1 MDVRQIAGGK
11 PRLDFDR
18 VRISIASPDKIKSW
32 SWGEVTKPE
41 TINYRT
47 FKPEKDGLF
56 CAKIFGPI
64 NDFECLCGKY
74 KRMKYR
80 GIICERCGVEVTK
93 SKVRR
98 ERMGHIQL
106 ASPVAHIWFFKSPPS
121 RIGLVLDLSIKD
133 LEKVFYFESHI
144 VTDPGETPLKE
155 KQLLN
160 EDEHKEAREKYGDK
174 FEASIGAEAIK
185 SLLVKININKEAD
198 RLRRA
203 MKKETSLQRRL
214 RFSKRLRVFK
224 ALKKSGN
231 RPDWMILDVIP
242 VIPPDLRP
250 LVRLDGGRFA
260 TSDLN
265 DLYRRV
271 INRNNRL
278 KKLIELKA
286 PELIIRNEK
295 RMLQEAV
302 DALFDNGKRGR
313 VHLGANRRPLKSLSE
328 ALRGK
333 QGRFRQNLL
342 GKRVDYSG
350 RSVIVVGPELK
361 LGQCGL
367 PKKMALELFKPF
379 IFHKL
384 EKEGLVPSVKVARE
398 WHEQERP
405 EVWDY
410 LEEVVR
416 EHPVLLNRA
425 PTLHRLGIQA
435 FEPLLIEGKA
445 IQIHPLVCAAFN
457 ADFDGD
463 QMAVHVPLSV
473 EAQIEAQTLM
483 LSTNNILSP
492 AHGRPLTIPSQ
503 DMVLGC
509 YYLTLERRDTKGQ
522 GRIFS
527 SPEEALLAFE
537 NKAIDLQARI
547 KVRKSGPFMNLAIFY
562 DDQAVLSCPIN
573 QLKGELVDTTPGRI
587 IFNSVLSK
595 GIPFVNGTLKKKGL
609 ENLVYFTYLKSGLGA
624 TVEMLDAMKEL
635 GFTYATRAG
644 FSLGIDDFVIPKE
657 KKHLVERAEKE
668 VQDIEKLYRDGAI
681 SFRERFNRVID
692 IWTTVTDKVSA
703 AMFEEMKRVSVEGEL
718 NALYVMSDSGSRGNK
733 TQIRQLAG
741 MRGLMS
747 KPSGEILETPITAN
761 LREGLNVLQYF
772 ISTHGARKGLA
783 DTALKTANSGY
794 LTRKLVDVSQEVI
807 VDEHDCGTLKGVNVT
822 AIVENGEIIEP
833 FFDRV
838 VGRTSLERIVH
849 PDTHKPIVD
858 TNQEIS
864 EEVARELQNVGIER
878 VKIRS
883 VLTCE
888 AKKGICQL
896 CYGRSLSTGGLV
908 DLGEAVGII
917 AAQSIGEPGTQLT
930 MRTFH
935 VGGIAMR
942 GAERSKLEAK
952 NDGIIRFNNIK
963 SVQNRE
969 GVLIVVNRNANIT
982 VLDHRQ
988 REIEHYEVPYGAKVL
1003 VKDGAE
1009 VKARQAFAEWDAFNT
1024 YILTEES
1031 GRVRF
1036 QDVELGMTMEEIQ
1049 DEYTGLITQVIIE
1062 PKDEKKQPLIEII
1075 DPKKVQIFDPGDTH
1089 FKKKD
1094 IVEKEDLDIEISK
1107 IKKKGGKEPRWD
1119 YLVLKK
1125 YYLPSGANLEV
1136 KENDAVHS
1144 GDPLAKIPR
1153 EASRTKDI
1161 TGGLPRA
1168 EELFEARRPKAPAVI
1183 SEIDGVVQY
1192 GGLLRGYRK
1201 LTVRGERG
1209 GEKEYLIPKGAHLS
1223 VGEGERVRAGTP
1235 MMDGP
1240 VNPHDIL
1247 RVLGEKELAEYL
1259 LREVQ
1264 EVYRL
1269 QGVTINDKHIES
1281 IIRQMLRWVKVEEI
1295 GDTDFLIDEQVDKFI
1310 FQEEN
1315 EKVMK
1320 KGGKPAKARPL
1331 LLGITKSALSTDSF
1345 IAAASFQ
1352 ETTRVLTEASLYG
1365 KVDYLRRLKE
1375 NIIMGRLIPA
1385 GTGFKFYRNVALKEE
1400 AVPFLAEKET
1410 GPTAPERS

>member
-1 MDVRQIAGGK
+1 MDIKQTLGGK
-11 PRLDFDR
+11 PRMDFDW
-18 VRISIASPDKIKSW
+18 VRISVASPEKIKSW

-64 NDFECLCGKY
+64 NDYECLCGKY

-121 RIGLVLDLSIKD
+121 RIGLVVDLSIKD
-133 LEKVFYFESHI
+133 LEKVLYFESYI
-144 VTDPGETPLKE
+144 VLGGGDTPLKE

-160 EDEHKEAREKYGDK
+160 EEEYKEAREKYGDK

-185 SLLVKININKEAD
+185 VLLERIDIKKEAD
-198 RLRRA
+198 RLRKA
-203 MKKETSLQRRL
+203 MKKETSQQRRL
-214 RFSKRLRVFK
+214 RYSKRLRVFK

-231 RPDWMILDVIP
+231 RPEWMVLDVVP

-278 KKLIELKA
+278 KKLIELRA

-328 ALRGK
+328 SLRGK

-350 RSVIVVGPELK
+350 RSVIVVGPELR
-361 LGQCGL
+361 LNQCGL

-384 EKEGLVPSVKVARE
+384 EKEGLVASIKVARE

-405 EVWDY
+405 EVWDF

-416 EHPVLLNRA
+416 EHPIFLNRA

-435 FEPLLIEGKA
+435 FDPILVEGKA

-473 EAQIEAQTLM
+473 EAQIEASTLM
-483 LSTNNILSP
+483 LSANNILSP
-492 AHGRPLTIPSQ
+492 ANGRPLTIPSQ

-509 YYLTLERRDTKGQ
+509 YYATMAKNGLRGE

-527 SPEEALLAFE
+527 NAHEVLLALE
-537 NKAIDLQARI
+537 DKQISRQSLI
-547 KVRKSGPFMNLAIFY
+547 KMRYTGPFMNLGVYY
-562 DDQAVLSCPIN
+562 DDQAVHTCPVTQIE
-573 QLKGELVDTTPGRI
+573 KGLIETTAGRI
-587 IFNSVLSK
+587 IFNSVLPK
-595 GIPFVNGTLKKKGL
+595 GMPFFNGTFKKKGI
-609 ENLVYFTYLKSGLGA
+609 ESLVFYIYLRCGLKE
-624 TVEMLDAMKEL
+624 TVETLDRLKEL
-635 GFTYATRAG
+635 GFLQATQAG
-644 FSLGIDDFVIPKE
+644 FSLGIDDFVVPKSKSE
-657 KKHLVERAEKE
+657 LVEKANKKIRE
-668 VQDIEKLYRDGAI
+668 VEKLYLDGTI
-681 SFRERFNRVID
+681 SARERFNTIINV
-692 IWTTVTDKVSA
+692 WSNVTDEVSG
-703 AMFEEMKRVSVEGEL
+703 AMISEMKRISFETPNL
-718 NALYVMSDSGSRGNK
+718 NPLFVMADSGSRGNK
-733 TQIRQLAG
+733 QQIRQLAG

-747 KPSGEILETPITAN
+747 KPSGEILETPITSN
-761 LREGLNVLQYF
+761 LREGLNVIQYF

-794 LTRKLVDVSQEVI
+794 LTRKLVDVSQDVI
-807 VDEHDCGTLKGVNVT
+807 VDQHDCGTLKGVNVS
-822 AIVENGEIIEP
+822 AIVENGEIVEP
-833 FFDRV
+833 FIDRV
-838 VGRTSLERIVH
+838 VGRTSLERVLH
-849 PDTHKPIVD
+849 PDTGEVLVD
-858 TNQEIS
+858 TNQEIT
-864 EEVARELQNVGIER
+864 ETIAQEMQNLGIER

-883 VLTCE
+883 ILTCE
-888 AKKGICQL
+888 AKRGVCQL
-896 CYGRSLSTGGLV
+896 CYGRNMASGFTV
-908 DLGEAVGII
+908 ELGEAVGVV

-935 VGGIAMR
+935 VGGIAM
-942 GAERSKLEAK
+942 GEKEQSKIEAK
-952 NDGIIRFNNIK
+952 NDGTLRFHGVRA
-963 SVQNRE
+963 VQGPE
-969 GVLIVVNRNANIT
+969 GHFVVVNRTANIA
-982 VLDHRQ
+982 VMDYRG
-988 REIEHYEVPYGAKVL
+988 REVEHYQVPYGAKL
-1003 VKDGAE
+1003 RLPDGGA
-1009 VKARQAFAEWDAFNT
+1009 VKARQLFAEWDPFNAL
-1024 YILTEES
+1024 ILTEEP
-1031 GRVRF
+1031 GLVVF
-1036 QDVELGMTMEEIQ
+1036 QDVVPKVTMEESQ
-1049 DEYTGLITQVIIE
+1049 DEITGLMSQIIIE
-1062 PKDEKKQPLIEII
+1062 PKDEKLQPRIEIV
-1075 DPKKVQIFDPGDTH
+1075 DPQA
-1089 FKKKD
+1089 KD
-1094 IVEKEDLDIEISK
+1094 KH
-1107 IKKKGGKEPRWD
+1107 GKP
-1119 YLVLKK
+1119 VLLKR
-1125 YYLPSGANLEV
+1125 YFLPSGANLEV
-1136 KENDAVHS
+1136 REGVAVEA
-1144 GDPLAKIPR
+1144 GKILAKIPR
-1153 EASRTKDI
+1153 EQAKTKDI

-1168 EELFEARRPKAPAVI
+1168 EELFEARRPKSPAVI
-1183 SEIDGVVQY
+1183 SEIDGVVHF
-1192 GGLLRGYRK
+1192 GGLVRGFRK
-1201 LTVRGERG
+1201 LTVKSDRGV
-1209 GEKEYLIPKGAHLS
+1209 EKEYLIPKGAHIS
-1223 VGEGERVRAGTP
+1223 VGDGERIKAGVSL
-1235 MMDGP
+1235 MAGP

-1269 QGVTINDKHIES
+1269 QGVAINDKHIEV
-1281 IIRQMLRWVKVEEI
+1281 IIRQMLRWVKVEEV
-1295 GDTDFLIDEQVDKFI
+1295 GDTDFLIDEQVDKFM
-1310 FQEEN
+1310 FQDEN
-1315 EKVMK
+1315 QKVIER
-1320 KGGKPAKARPL
+1320 GGKPAKARPL

-1352 ETTRVLTEASLYG
+1352 ETTRVLTEASIYG
-1365 KVDYLRRLKE
+1365 KTDRLRSLKE

-1385 GTGFKFYRNVALKEE
+1385 GTGYKYYRDVELAEEEKPLEAEAPLEE
-1400 AVPFLAEKET
+1400 APVPET
-1410 GPTAPERS
+1410 

>member
-1 MDVRQIAGGK
+1 MEVRPSVMSKA
-11 PRLDFDR
+11 RVDFDR
-18 VRISIASPDKIKSW
+18 VRISIASPEKIKSW

-64 NDFECLCGKY
+64 NDYECLCGKY

-121 RIGLVLDLSIKD
+121 RIGLVLDLTIKD
-133 LEKVFYFESHI
+133 LEKVLYFESYI
-144 VTDPGETPLKE
+144 VTDPGDTPLKE
-155 KQLLN
+155 KQLLT
-160 EDEHKEAREKYGDK
+160 EEEFKEAQEKYGNK
-174 FEASIGAEAIK
+174 FDASIGAEAIDV
-185 SLLVKININKEAD
+185 LLCRIDTSKEAE
-198 RLRRA
+198 RLRRL
-203 MKKETSLQRRL
+203 MKKETSQQRKL
-214 RFSKRLRVFK
+214 RYAKRLRVFK

-231 RPDWMILDVIP
+231 RPEWMILKVVP

-361 LGQCGL
+361 LNQCGL

-384 EKEGLVPSVKVARE
+384 EKEGLVPSVKIARE
-398 WHEQERP
+398 WHEAERP

-416 EHPVLLNRA
+416 EHPILLNRA

-435 FEPLLIEGKA
+435 FEPILIEGKA

-463 QMAVHVPLSV
+463 QMAVHIPLSV

-509 YYLTLERRDTKGQ
+509 YYLTLEKKGLKGE
-522 GRIFS
+522 GRIFT
-527 SPEEALLAFE
+527 SPDEVLLALE
-537 NKAIDLQARI
+537 NKEISLQARV
-547 KVRKSGPFMNLAIFY
+547 KLRFKGPFMNLATYY
-562 DDQAVLSCPIN
+562 DDQAVMSCPVN
-573 QLKGELVDTTPGRI
+573 DLQNKLVDTTPGRI
-587 IFNSVLSK
+587 IFNNILPSK
-595 GIPFVNGTLKKKGL
+595 LPFINGMLRKKGL
-609 ENLVYFTYLKSGLGA
+609 ESLVSYTYQKVGLGP
-624 TVEMLDAMKEL
+624 TIEMLDKMKET
-635 GFTYATRAG
+635 GFHHATLAG
-644 FSLGIDDFVIPKE
+644 FSLGIDDFIIPRE
-657 KKHLVERAEKE
+657 KSSLVDRAQKE
-668 VQDIEKLYRDGAI
+668 VQDIERLYREGTI
-681 SFRERFNRVID
+681 SAGERFNRVVE
-692 IWTTVTDKVSA
+692 IWSTVTDKVSN
-703 AMFEEMKRVSVEGEL
+703 AMIDEMRKQSFEGQEL
-718 NALYVMSDSGSRGNK
+718 NPLFVMSDSGSRGNK
-733 TQIRQLAG
+733 QQIRQLAG

-747 KPSGEILETPITAN
+747 KPSGEIIEMPIVSN
-761 LREGLNVLQYF
+761 LREGLNVSQYF

-794 LTRKLVDVSQEVI
+794 LTRKLIDVSQEVI
-807 VDEHDCGTLKGVNVT
+807 VDEYDCGTLKGVNIT

-833 FFDRV
+833 FIDRI
-838 VGRTSLERIVH
+838 VGRTALEKVIN
-849 PDTHKPIVD
+849 PDTKEVIVEP
-858 TNQEIS
+858 NQEIT
-864 EEVARELQNVGIER
+864 EGIAQELQNLGIER
-878 VKIRS
+878 ARIRS
-883 VLTCE
+883 LLTCE
-888 AKKGICQL
+888 AKKGVCQL
-896 CYGRSLSTGGLV
+896 CYGRNMSSGSMAE
-908 DLGEAVGII
+908 LGEAVGII

-935 VGGIAMR
+935 IGGIAMR
-942 GAERSKLEAK
+942 GAERSKIEAN
-952 NDGIIRFNNIK
+952 NDGVAMFNNLK
-963 SVQNRE
+963 SVENKE
-969 GVLIVVNRNANIT
+969 GVLVVVNRNANIAI
-982 VLDHRQ
+982 LDHRG
-988 REIEHYEVPYGAKVL
+988 REIEHYQVPYGARVFA
-1003 VKDGAE
+1003 KDGE
-1009 VKARQAFAEWDAFNT
+1009 PIKARQPFAEWDPFNT
-1024 YILTEES
+1024 YIMTEE
-1031 GRVRF
+1031 GGIAQFREVIGG
-1036 QDVELGMTMEEIQ
+1036 LTMERVQ
-1049 DEYTGLITQVIIE
+1049 DEFTGLIAEVVIE
-1062 PKDEKKQPLIEII
+1062 PKDEKLQPRIEVVH
-1075 DPKKVQIFDPGDTH
+1075 PTKTAKV
-1089 FKKKD
+1089 
-1094 IVEKEDLDIEISK
+1094 KER
-1107 IKKKGGKEPRWD
+1107 GKEEERP
-1119 YLVLKK
+1119 LVLKT
-1125 YYLPSGANLEV
+1125 YYLPSGANLKV
-1136 KENDAVHS
+1136 KD
-1144 GDPLAKIPR
+1144 GDKVSPGDILATIPR
-1153 EASRTKDI
+1153 EEARTKDI

-1168 EELFEARRPKAPAVI
+1168 EELFEARRPKSPAVI
-1183 SEIDGVVQY
+1183 SEIDGGAQIH
-1192 GGLLRGYRK
+1192 GLVRGYRK
-1201 LTVRGERG
+1201 VSVASDKG

-1223 VGEGERVRAGTP
+1223 VGQGERVRAGTP
-1235 MMDGP
+1235 LMDGP

-1247 RVLGEKELAEYL
+1247 RVLGEKDLAEYL
-1259 LREVQ
+1259 LREIQ
-1264 EVYRL
+1264 AVYRL
-1269 QGVTINDKHIES
+1269 QGVTINDKHIEI
-1281 IIRQMLRWVKVEEI
+1281 IIRQMLRWVKVEEV
-1295 GDTDFLIDEQVDKFI
+1295 GDTEFLVDEQVDKFV

-1315 EKVMK
+1315 EKVMR

-1385 GTGFKFYRNVALKEE
+1385 GTGYRYYRDVELKEPEGEVEE
-1400 AVPFLAEKET
+1400 AEIEAST
-1410 GPTAPERS
+1410 QDGGTS

>member
-1 MDVRQIAGGK
+1 MEPRQSLSSRAK
-11 PRLDFDR
+11 VDFDR
-18 VRISIASPDKIKSW
+18 VRISIASPEKIRSW

-121 RIGLVLDLSIKD
+121 RIGLVLDLTIKD
-133 LEKVFYFESHI
+133 LEKVLYFESYI
-144 VTDPGETPLKE
+144 VTEPGETPLKE

-160 EDEHKEAREKYGDK
+160 EEEFKEAQEKYGDK
-174 FEASIGAEAIK
+174 FEASIGAEAID
-185 SLLVKININKEAD
+185 SLLTRIDTSKEAE
-198 RLRRA
+198 RLRKM
-203 MKKETSLQRRL
+203 MKKETSQQRRL
-214 RFSKRLRVFK
+214 RYAKRLRVFK

-231 RPDWMILDVIP
+231 RPDWMVLKVIP

-361 LGQCGL
+361 LNQCGL

-384 EKEGLVPSVKVARE
+384 EKEGLVPSVKIARE
-398 WHEQERP
+398 WHEAERP

-416 EHPVLLNRA
+416 EHPILLNRA

-435 FEPLLIEGKA
+435 FEPILIEGKA

-463 QMAVHVPLSV
+463 QMAVHIPLSV

-509 YYLTLERRDTKGQ
+509 YYLTLEKKGLRGE
-522 GRIFS
+522 GRIFH
-527 SPEEALLAFE
+527 SPDEALLALE
-537 NKAIDLQARI
+537 NKEIGLQARV
-547 KVRKSGPFMNLAIFY
+547 KLRFKGRFMNLATYY
-562 DDQAVLSCPIN
+562 DDQAVMTCPVTDVQN
-573 QLKGELVDTTPGRI
+573 TLVDTTPGRI
-587 IFNSVLSK
+587 IFNNILPRELPY
-595 GIPFVNGTLKKKGL
+595 INGMLRKKGL
-609 ENLVYFTYLKSGLGA
+609 ESLVTYTYLKVGPALTIETLDKLKETGFIQA
-624 TVEMLDAMKEL
+624 TQ
-635 GFTYATRAG
+635 AG
-644 FSLGIDDFVIPKE
+644 FSLGIDDFVVPKE
-657 KKHLVERAEKE
+657 KKELVENAQKE
-668 VQDIEKLYRDGAI
+668 VQEVERQYRDGTI
-681 SFRERFNRVID
+681 SSGERFNRVVE
-692 IWTTVTDKVSA
+692 IWGTVTDKVSN
-703 AMFEEMKRVSVEGEL
+703 AMFEEMKRLSFEGAEL
-718 NALYVMSDSGSRGNK
+718 NPLFVMADSGSRGNK
-733 TQIRQLAG
+733 QQIRQLAG

-747 KPSGEILETPITAN
+747 KPSGEILETPIVSN
-761 LREGLNVLQYF
+761 LREGLNVVQYF

-794 LTRKLVDVSQEVI
+794 LTRKLVDVAQEVI
-807 VDEHDCGTLKGVNVT
+807 VDEPDCGTLKGVNIT

-833 FFDRV
+833 FIDRI
-838 VGRTSLERIVH
+838 VGRTALEKVVN
-849 PDTHKPIVD
+849 PDTNEVIVEP
-858 TNQEIS
+858 NQEIT
-864 EEVARELQNVGIER
+864 EAIAQQFQNLGIEKVR
-878 VKIRS
+878 IRS
-883 VLTCE
+883 LLTCE
-888 AKKGICQL
+888 AKRGICQL
-896 CYGRSLSTGGLV
+896 CYGRNLSTGASAE
-908 DLGEAVGII
+908 LGEAVGII

-935 VGGIAMR
+935 IGGIAMR
-942 GAERSKLEAK
+942 GEERSKLEAK
-952 NDGIIRFNNIK
+952 NDGVIMFNNLK
-963 SVQNRE
+963 GVQNKE
-969 GVLIVVNRNANIT
+969 GTLVVVNRNANIAI
-982 VLDHRQ
+982 LDHRG
-988 REIEHYEVPYGAKVL
+988 REVEHYQVPYGAGIF
-1003 VKDGAE
+1003 VKDGDP
-1009 VKARQAFAEWDAFNT
+1009 VKARQPFAEWDPFNT
-1024 YILTEES
+1024 FILTDEA
-1031 GRVRF
+1031 GVV
-1036 QDVELGMTMEEIQ
+1036 QLHDVVIGLTMEEVQ
-1049 DEYTGLITQVIIE
+1049 DDFTGLITQVVIE
-1062 PKDEKKQPLIEII
+1062 PKDEKMQPRIEVVH
-1075 DPKKVQIFDPGDTH
+1075 PT
-1089 FKKKD
+1089 KKD
-1094 IVEKEDLDIEISK
+1094 KN
-1107 IKKKGGKEPRWD
+1107 GKPQILRR
-1119 YLVLKK
+1119 
-1125 YYLPSGANLEV
+1125 YYLPSGAHLEAKGEDQV
-1136 KENDAVHS
+1136 SA
-1144 GDPLAKIPR
+1144 GDILAKIPR
-1153 EASRTKDI
+1153 EVARTKDI

-1168 EELFEARRPKAPAVI
+1168 EELFEARRPKNPAVI
-1183 SEIDGVVQY
+1183 SEIDGNVQF
-1192 GGLLRGYRK
+1192 GGLVRGYRK
-1201 LTVRGERG
+1201 LVVINEKG

-1223 VGEGERVRAGTP
+1223 VGEGERVRAGTAL
-1235 MMDGP
+1235 MEGP

-1247 RVLGEKELAEYL
+1247 RVLGEKELAEYMV
-1259 LREVQ
+1259 REVQ
-1264 EVYRL
+1264 AVYRL
-1269 QGVTINDKHIES
+1269 QGVTINDKHIEI
-1281 IIRQMLRWVKVEEI
+1281 IIRQMLRWIKVEEI
-1295 GDTDFLIDEQVDKFI
+1295 GDTEFLVDEQVDKFI

-1385 GTGFKFYRNVALKEE
+1385 GTGYRYYRDVELKEPAGEIEEPEIE
-1400 AVPFLAEKET
+1400 APARDDRT
-1410 GPTAPERS
+1410 G

>member
-1 MDVRQIAGGK
+1 MDIRHTMGEK
-11 PRLDFDR
+11 PKVDFDR
-18 VRISIASPDKIKSW
+18 VKISIASSEKIKSW
-32 SWGEVTKPE
+32 SWGEVMKPE

-47 FKPEKDGLF
+47 FKPEKEGLF

-64 NDFECLCGKY
+64 NDYECLCGKY

-80 GIICERCGVEVTK
+80 GIICERCGVEVTR

-106 ASPVAHIWFFKSPPS
+106 ASPVAHIWFFKGAPS

-133 LEKVFYFESHI
+133 LEKILYFESYI
-144 VTDPGETPLKE
+144 VTDSGDTPLRE
-155 KQLLN
+155 NQLLT
-160 EDEHKEAREKYGDK
+160 EEEYKDAQEKYGDK

-185 SLLVKININKEAD
+185 KLLERIDINKEAE
-198 RLRRA
+198 RLREL
-203 MKKETSLQRRL
+203 MKNETSQQRKL
-214 RFSKRLRVFK
+214 RHAKRLRIFK

-231 RPDWMILDVIP
+231 RPYWMILDVIP

-271 INRNNRL
+271 VNRNNRL

-361 LGQCGL
+361 LNQCGL

-384 EKEGLVPSVKVARE
+384 EKEGLVPSVKIARE
-398 WHEQERP
+398 WHEQEKP

-410 LEEVVR
+410 LEEVVK
-416 EHPVLLNRA
+416 EHPILLNRA

-435 FEPLLIEGKA
+435 FEPILVEGKA

-463 QMAVHVPLSV
+463 QMAVHIPLSV
-473 EAQIEAQTLM
+473 EAQVEAQTLM
-483 LSTNNILSP
+483 LASNNILSP
-492 AHGRPLTIPSQ
+492 ANGRPIAIPSQ

-509 YYLTLERRDTKGQ
+509 YYLTLERKAQKGE
-522 GRIFS
+522 GRIFV
-527 SPEEALLAFE
+527 SPDEVLLALE
-537 NKAIDLQARI
+537 NKKTSLQAQI
-547 KVRKSGPFMNLAIFY
+547 KLRFRGPFMNLSTYY
-562 DDQAVLSCPIN
+562 DNQAVLTCPFTEIDN
-573 QLKGELVDTTPGRI
+573 ELIETTPGRI
-587 IFNSVLSK
+587 ILNNVLPE
-595 GIPFVNGTLKKKGL
+595 GIPFINGVLKKKGL
-609 ENLVYFTYLKSGLGA
+609 ENLTYYTYLKCGLEP
-624 TVEMLDAMKEL
+624 TTEMLDKIKEV
-635 GFTYATRAG
+635 GFKYATIAG
-644 FSLGIDDFVIPKE
+644 LSLGIDDFIIPRE
-657 KKHLVERAEKE
+657 KSRLVEKAQKE
-668 VQDIEKLYRDGAI
+668 VQEIERFYREGTI
-681 SFRERFNRVID
+681 SAGERFNRVVE
-692 IWTTVTDKVSA
+692 IWGSVTDKVSS
-703 AMFEEMKRVSVEGEL
+703 AMIEQMREASFKSEEL
-718 NALYVMSDSGSRGNK
+718 NSLFIMADSGSRGNK
-733 TQIRQLAG
+733 QQIRQLAG

-747 KPSGEILETPITAN
+747 KPSGEIIETPIISN

-807 VDEHDCGTLKGVNVT
+807 VDEHDCGTLKGENVS
-822 AIVENGEIIEP
+822 AIVENGELIEP
-833 FFDRV
+833 FVDRV
-838 VGRTSLERIVH
+838 VGRTSLERVLH
-849 PDTHKPIVD
+849 PDSNEVVVD
-858 TNQEIS
+858 MNEEIT
-864 EEVARELQNVGIER
+864 EEIAQNLENLGIER
-878 VKIRS
+878 VRIRS
-883 VLTCE
+883 LLTCE
-888 AKKGICQL
+888 LKKGICQL
-896 CYGRSLSTGGLV
+896 CYGRDMAAGNLV
-908 DLGEAVGII
+908 ELGVAVGII

-935 VGGIAMR
+935 IGGIVMR
-942 GAERSKLEAK
+942 GAERSKIEAK
-952 NDGIIRFNNIK
+952 NDGIIRFNNLN
-963 SVQNRE
+963 SVINKE
-969 GVLIVVNRNANIT
+969 GSLIVVNRNANIAI
-982 VLDHRQ
+982 LDHRG
-988 REIEHYEVPYGAKVL
+988 REIEHYQVPYGAKIL
-1003 VKDGAE
+1003 VKDGEE
-1009 VKARQAFAEWDAFNT
+1009 VKARQEFAEWDPFST
-1024 YILTEES
+1024 FILTEET
-1031 GRVRF
+1031 GVVRF
-1036 QDVELGMTMEEIQ
+1036 HDVVLGLTMEEVQ
-1049 DEYTGLITQVIIE
+1049 DEFTGLITQVVID
-1062 PKDEKKQPLIEII
+1062 PRDEKLQPQIEII
-1075 DPKKVQIFDPGDTH
+1075 NEKK
-1089 FKKKD
+1089 
-1094 IVEKEDLDIEISK
+1094 LDK
-1107 IKKKGGKEPRWD
+1107 NNKPV
-1119 YLVLKK
+1119 VLRK
-1125 YYLPSGANLEV
+1125 YFLPSGANLEV
-1136 KENDAVHS
+1136 KDKDKVFAGAV
-1144 GDPLAKIPR
+1144 LAKIPR
-1153 EASRTKDI
+1153 EAARTKDI

-1168 EELFEARRPKAPAVI
+1168 EELFEARRPKFPAVI
-1183 SEIDGVVQY
+1183 SEIDGVVKY
-1192 GGLLRGYRK
+1192 GGLVRGHRK
-1201 LTVRGERG
+1201 LTVHNERG
-1209 GEKEYLIPKGAHLS
+1209 GEKEYFIPKGAHLS
-1223 VGEGERVRAGTP
+1223 AGEGEKVKAGTP
-1235 MMDGP
+1235 LMDGP

-1269 QGVTINDKHIES
+1269 QGVSINDKHIEI
-1281 IIRQMLRWVKVEEI
+1281 IIRQMLRWVKVEEV
-1295 GDTDFLIDEQVDKFI
+1295 GDTEFLVDEQVDKFY
-1310 FQEEN
+1310 FQKEN
-1315 EKVMK
+1315 EKVVK

-1365 KVDYLRRLKE
+1365 KVDRLRRLKE

-1385 GTGFKFYRNVALKEE
+1385 GTGYKYYHGVELKEE
-1400 AVPFLAEKET
+1400 EKAGEEIDFQI
-1410 GPTAPERS
+1410 PS